1 MNEQKPEHEP
11 QSEPE
16 HEPQPELEHELEAEL
31 DQPEA
36 DEADAEEGAVEDGA
50 FDESDD
56 ADEGED
62 DGEDDDVD
70 EDDGEDEN
78 EPAAAYT
85 GDHRCGFAAIVGR
98 PNVGKST
105 LMNALLERKLSI
117 VTPKPQTTRHRI
129 VGILN
134 TDAYQIAFVDTPGIH
149 SGQKRALNQAMNRS
163 ALASLDDSD
172 VLVFVVEALR
182 FTDEDERVLTR
193 IKSTGR
199 AAILVVNK
207 VDRVTP
213 RERLLPFMAQM
224 AERHPF
230 VDVVPL
236 SARRHGEAQRLASVI
251 AKHLPASPPLYP
263 PDQITESSPQFLA
276 TEIIREKLTLQT
288 HEELP
293 YGLTVEIEQWTTDEE
308 TGRFIVGAIIWVERE
323 GQKAIVIGDQ
333 GGRLKEVGR
342 AARYDLNE
350 LLGKRIH
357 LELWVKVKENW
368 ADNAN
373 QLRRF
378 GYDSA

>member
-1 MNEQKPEHEP
+1 MSEPMNEQKPEHEP
-11 QSEPE
+11 Q
-16 HEPQPELEHELEAEL
+16 PELEHGQKNVHDDEHEPEL
-31 DQPEA
+31 DQPDA
-36 DEADAEEGAVEDGA
+36 DEADAEESDFEDA
-50 FDESDD
+50 DFDESDD
-56 ADEGED
+56 ADEDE
-62 DGEDDDVD
+62 DGEDAS
-70 EDDGEDEN
+70 

-85 GDHRCGFAAIVGR
+85 GDHRCGFAALVGR

-199 AAILVVNK
+199 PAILVVNK

-251 AKHLPASPPLYP
+251 AKHLPVSPPLYP

-308 TGRFIVGAIIWVERE
+308 TGRFIVGAVIWVERE

>member
-1 MNEQKPEHEP
+1 MSEPMNEQK
-11 QSEPE
+11 PE
-16 HEPQPELEHELEAEL
+16 HEPQPELEHESEL

-36 DEADAEEGAVEDGA
+36 DEDDADLDEGE

-56 ADEGED
+56 ADED
-62 DGEDDDVD
+62 DGEDAS
-70 EDDGEDEN
+70 

-85 GDHRCGFAAIVGR
+85 GDHRCGFAALVGR

-163 ALASLDDSD
+163 ALASLDESD

-199 AAILVVNK
+199 PAILVVNK

-251 AKHLPASPPLYP
+251 AKHLPVSPPLYP

-308 TGRFIVGAIIWVERE
+308 TGRFIVGAVIWVERE

>member
-1 MNEQKPEHEP
+1 VAALGPLQPDDVEEVWHGLEP
-11 QSEPE
+11 PYES
-16 HEPQPELEHELEAEL
+16 LFAWAEGRAGR
-31 DQPEA
+31 PEA
-36 DEADAEEGAVEDGA
+36 DDPAPFRPPMLAHPIEDAD

-56 ADEGED
+56 ADEDD
-62 DGEDDDVD
+62 DGEDAS
-70 EDDGEDEN
+70 

-85 GDHRCGFAAIVGR
+85 GDHRCGFAALVGR

-199 AAILVVNK
+199 PAILVVNK

-263 PDQITESSPQFLA
+263 PDQVTESSPQFLA

-308 TGRFIVGAIIWVERE
+308 TGRFIVGAVIWVERE

>member
-1 MNEQKPEHEP
+1 MSEPMNEHEP
-11 QSEPE
+11 QRELAHAPE
-16 HEPQPELEHELEAEL
+16 HDPEHDTEQEHTLTEDEDVLEDADDLAE
-31 DQPEA
+31 
-36 DEADAEEGAVEDGA
+36 G
-50 FDESDD
+50 ESDD
-56 ADEGED
+56 ADIDEGAFDEGD
-62 DGEDDDVD
+62 DADDDS
-70 EDDGEDEN
+70 GE
-78 EPAAAYT
+78 AASEYT
-85 GDHRCGFAAIVGR
+85 GDHRCGFAALVGR

-129 VGILN
+129 VGILT

-163 ALASLDDSD
+163 ALASLDDAD

-199 AAILVVNK
+199 PAILVVNK

-236 SARRHGEAQRLASVI
+236 SARRQGEAQRLASVI
-251 AKHLPASPPLYP
+251 AKHLPNSPPLYP
-263 PDQITESSPQFLA
+263 ADQVTESSPQFIA
-276 TEIIREKLTLQT
+276 AEIIREKLTLQT

-308 TGRFIVGAIIWVERE
+308 TGRFIVGAVIWVERE

-333 GGRLKEVGR
+333 GARLKEVGR

>member
-1 MNEQKPEHEP
+1 MP
-11 QSEPE
+11 
-16 HEPQPELEHELEAEL
+16 
-31 DQPEA
+31 
-36 DEADAEEGAVEDGA
+36 DAV
-50 FDESDD
+50 
-56 ADEGED
+56 
-62 DGEDDDVD
+62 
-70 EDDGEDEN
+70 
-78 EPAAAYT
+78 
-85 GDHRCGFAAIVGR
+85 HRCGFAALVGR

-129 VGILN
+129 VGIL
-134 TDAYQIAFVDTPGIH
+134 TADDYQIAFVDTPGIH

-163 ALASLDDSD
+163 AFASLEDAD

-182 FTDEDERVLTR
+182 FTDEDERVLAR
-193 IKSTGR
+193 IKATGR
-199 AAILVVNK
+199 PALLVVNK

-224 AERHPF
+224 AGRHDF
-230 VDVVPL
+230 VEVVPL
-236 SARRHGEAQRLASVI
+236 SARRQGEAQRLAAVI
-251 AKHLPASPPLYP
+251 ARQLPEGPQMYP
-263 PDQITESSPQFLA
+263 PDQVTESSPQFLA
-276 TEIIREKLTLQT
+276 AETIREKLTLQL

-293 YGLTVEIEQWTTDEE
+293 YGLTVEIEQWREDEE
-308 TGRFIVGAIIWVERE
+308 SGRFIVGAVIWVERE

-333 GGRLKEVGR
+333 GARLKEVGR
-342 AARYDLNE
+342 AARHDLNE
-350 LLGKRIH
+350 LLGRRIH

>member
-1 MNEQKPEHEP
+1 MSEPMNEQKPEHESP
-11 QSEPE
+11 T
-16 HEPQPELEHELEAEL
+16 ELEHEPEAEL

-36 DEADAEEGAVEDGA
+36 DEADAEEGDFEDA
-50 FDESDD
+50 DFDESED
-56 ADEGED
+56 ADE
-62 DGEDDDVD
+62 D
-70 EDDGEDEN
+70 EDDGEDAS

-85 GDHRCGFAAIVGR
+85 GDHRCGFAALVGR

-199 AAILVVNK
+199 PAILVVNK

-263 PDQITESSPQFLA
+263 PDQVTESSPQFLA

-308 TGRFIVGAIIWVERE
+308 TGRFIVGAVIWVERE